1 MEDGLVPEDY
11 NDVDGDTFVIDNT
24 MPLFNRFELETIE
37 YYKNKD
43 VNSLWLEW
51 NEKFILCRKQVA
63 SRIIEIMAT
72 SVKENNDLL
81 SDTAKRKKS
90 NIAYNETESEVE
102 IINILNAD
110 GSLKIPGDVTNG
122 DRSNTFSQNF
132 PGSDYDWNAGNA
144 STSSK
149 KSLNNILKDVGPKDQ
164 RYLVNVVNVI
174 K

>member
-24 MPLFNRFELETIE
+24 MPLFNRFELEAIE
-37 YYKNKD
+37 DYKKKN
-43 VNSLWLEW
+43 VNLLWLEW

-72 SVKENNDLL
+72 SVKGNNDLL
-81 SDTAKRKKS
+81 SDTAKRKKT
-90 NIAYNETESEVE
+90 NIPYNETESEVE

-110 GSLKIPGDVTNG
+110 GSLKISGDVTNG

-149 KSLNNILKDVGPKDQ
+149 KIVKQYTEGCWP
-164 RYLVNVVNVI
+164 
-174 K
+174 